1 MRKLCFYLYLR
12 SIKVYMRMKNLI
24 TKVAMLVVLLMLS
37 GSVYAADNSTKVEGA
52 MRDLLKKYDKT
63 EGVMSVTVTRGKGL
77 ELVKMMLNKQLG
89 KSFMK
94 GVKSIT
100 ILTYSEASAEVC
112 QAVRKDLDVFTSLL
126 EEFDMKDKDSKEA
139 SKSEYSRCF
148 ACTSAAHEGKLSD
161 FVIAIEDEE
170 IKTVI
175 HMAGVIEVKDLVEK

>member
-1 MRKLCFYLYLR
+1 
-12 SIKVYMRMKNLI
+12 MKNFMKRV
-24 TKVAMLVVLLMLS
+24 TMLMALLMMA
-37 GSVYAADNSTKVEGA
+37 GSLYAADNSAKVDSA

-89 KSFMK
+89 RSFMK

-139 SKSEYSRCF
+139 SKSQYSRCF
-148 ACTSAAHEGKLSD
+148 VCTSEAHEGKLSD